1 MPEKFYP
8 VILVAITGSIIH
20 FKTVHN
26 AVQYDAFCSR
36 FVRAGTCLKEIKTL
50 EAWYLERM
58 SKFDGSFQ

>member
-20 FKTVHN
+20 FKTVQN
-26 AVQYDAFCSR
+26 AVQYNAFCSR

-58 SKFDGSFQ
+58 AKLDRSFQ